1 MMIRKPLVQ
10 SLAFSS
16 VLAFAAASGAAWA
29 ADANQQQSMSSGTSS
44 GQMTQQDA
52 TSSGS
57 MGASDQPASSS
68 SGMSSDSQMEQSA
81 DASTTSSG
89 NGTGTAIGDD
99 SRTTTGSSTG
109 TEATGE
115 DQQTASIS
123 NQNQLGG
130 DADVEPVMNED
141 ELAELSGKTV
151 VNMQDEEIGKVDSIV
166 RDRSDQSLKAVIQ
179 SGGFFGIGGEKVAV
193 AADDLQ
199 LQDDDTVQLSTPMTK
214 EELQQ
219 TASAY
224 EEDNYEPIGSQQASG
239 SQGDQQ
245 PSDGSMR
252 SQQG

>member
-57 MGASDQPASSS
+57 MGAADQSASS
-68 SGMSSDSQMEQSA
+68 SSDSQMEQSA
-81 DASTTSSG
+81 DASATSSG

-115 DQQTASIS
+115 DQQTASIT

-151 VNMQDEEIGKVDSIV
+151 VNMQGEEIGKVDSIV

-199 LQDDDTVQLSTPMTK
+199 LQDDDKVQLNTPMTK

-239 SQGDQQ
+239 NQSDQQ